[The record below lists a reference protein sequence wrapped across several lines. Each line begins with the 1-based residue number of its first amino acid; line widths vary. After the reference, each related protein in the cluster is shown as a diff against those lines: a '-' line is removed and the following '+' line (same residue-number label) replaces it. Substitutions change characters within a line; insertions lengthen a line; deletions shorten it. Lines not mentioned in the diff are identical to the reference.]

1 MSECPYCVNS
11 FEMNDTCHDEFR
23 MWQGLVG
30 PYYIPTIDEDGN
42 LSWTNTGELP
52 NPAPVNVI
60 GPQGNG
66 LLIAG
71 IAETTGDLPE
81 TAANGVTW
89 LVGAAAP
96 YEGYVYL
103 NGEWNDIGEVTL
115 GPAGPQGLPG
125 VGVPSGGTTGQVL
138 QKASNSDYQTEWA
151 DPASGGD
158 PPGTMLPLMDG
169 TAAVGT
175 ARSYAREDHV
185 HPQDSEIGELKTSLN
200 SLSNDVDGIE
210 TALSNIGTVLV
221 GTNSA
226 SLDVPNA
233 SYTTLS
239 TLALPAG
246 KWIVVAGHAYSS
258 SFTTICSTQLYYVGG
273 AAIPGTT
280 LRFSGENGGGV
291 NIVTILE
298 NNATET
304 IGLRA
309 YQSSGTT
316 KTANSVS
323 LQAIRIA

>member
-52 NPAPVNVI
+52 NPSPVNVI

-185 HPQDSEIGELKTSLN
+185 HPQDSEIAELKT
-200 SLSNDVDGIE
+200 
-210 TALSNIGTVLV
+210 NIIQS
-221 GTNSA
+221 SA
-226 SLDVPNA
+226 YAVTGN
-233 SYTTLS
+233 
-239 TLALPAG
+239 
-246 KWIVVAGHAYSS
+246 
-258 SFTTICSTQLYYVGG
+258 
-273 AAIPGTT
+273 GTT
-280 LRFSGENGGGV
+280 SHSLTGLTSDHVVGNWGMYSDSGLTTPIPENAPTCDIEITTGSGSWS
-291 NIVTILE
+291 ITIA
-298 NNATET
+298 NF
-304 IGLRA
+304 
-309 YQSSGTT
+309 
-316 KTANSVS
+316 TASFY
-323 LQAIRIA
+323 IAPTFVKD